1 MRKGGLDNPERRINV
16 GLHGGIEIFARN
28 VENRL
33 AALLAG
39 RVADHD
45 VKATKALDGVLDQLF
60 AEGLVPN
67 VTRERNP
74 DAPLR
79 PNDGYDLL
87 RIGLFAREII
97 DRHVRAFTGVGYC
110 SGATHSGITP
120 SDKRLAPCEPCRSA
134 ITRLAVIGRRIHFA
148 GKARPRL

>member
-1 MRKGGLDNPERRINV
+1 MGEGGLDNPERRINV
-16 GLHGGIEIFARN
+16 GLHGGIEILARN

-74 DAPLR
+74 DAPFR

-87 RIGLFAREII
+87 RIGLFARELIATSAPS
-97 DRHVRAFTGVGYC
+97 RA
-110 SGATHSGITP
+110 
-120 SDKRLAPCEPCRSA
+120 
-134 ITRLAVIGRRIHFA
+134 
-148 GKARPRL
+148 